1 LAFGIWHL
9 AFGIWHLAP
18 ISEYRG
24 IKNPVKT
31 AKYVINGLRLTKT
44 FGAFCTMALRL
55 NARTSAQLVLQHG
68 LGVVPALAAS
78 SAGVVGV
85 LVSLVER
92 RDAQV
97 NALIRRVDR
106 QLLATH

>member
-1 LAFGIWHL
+1 
-9 AFGIWHLAP
+9 
-18 ISEYRG
+18 
-24 IKNPVKT
+24 
-31 AKYVINGLRLTKT
+31 
-44 FGAFCTMALRL
+44 MALRL

-97 NALIRRVDR
+97 NALIGQVDR

>member
-1 LAFGIWHL
+1 MAM
-9 AFGIWHLAP
+9 
-18 ISEYRG
+18 R
-24 IKNPVKT
+24 KNK
-31 AKYVINGLRLTKT
+31 KNLIFTKT
-44 FGAFCTMALRL
+44 FSCTVLPAACTMALRL

-97 NALIRRVDR
+97 NALIGQVQMDR
-106 QLLATH
+106 KLLATH